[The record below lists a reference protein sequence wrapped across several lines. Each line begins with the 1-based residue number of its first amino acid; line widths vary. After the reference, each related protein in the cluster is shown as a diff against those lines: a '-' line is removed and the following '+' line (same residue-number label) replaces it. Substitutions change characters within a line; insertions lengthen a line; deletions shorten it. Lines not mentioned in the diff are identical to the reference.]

1 MLTHGPLG
9 TELPGRAT
17 AERLLP
23 VPAHLHRGATVGGQ
37 MHLLPQNLHPVGEEL
52 AKMKGMQKRGS
63 KNTDVLG
70 IHAV

>member
-1 MLTHGPLG
+1 
-9 TELPGRAT
+9 
-17 AERLLP
+17 
-23 VPAHLHRGATVGGQ
+23 

-63 KNTDVLG
+63 KNSDVLG